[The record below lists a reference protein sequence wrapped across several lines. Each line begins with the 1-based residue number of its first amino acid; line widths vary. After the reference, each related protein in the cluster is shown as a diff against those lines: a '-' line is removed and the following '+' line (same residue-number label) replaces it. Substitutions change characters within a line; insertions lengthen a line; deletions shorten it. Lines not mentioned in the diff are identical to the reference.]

1 MSEKSDSPFE
11 ESGKESVWEPN
22 EEMNTPPES
31 TTPPTVP
38 QLVDR
43 TLERDIILVRRIVT
57 VGIAIVM
64 LSAVAYVGGIL
75 FGENGLVSYR
85 PADVALESQQKYLDL
100 VQFDDSD
107 LTGDG
112 VRVCIV
118 DSGFELDHP
127 DLDGFSVTLWKD
139 FVNNRS
145 TPYDDQ
151 GHGTSMAGILVANG
165 WMEGIAP
172 DVELLVAKA
181 LRSDGSGED
190 EIVAEAIDW
199 CATNNADIISLSLG
213 GAPGILPFNFGG
225 GRSSDDASNDAIN
238 QGIFVVAAAGN
249 DGGDQDDGDVAS
261 PCGERNVI
269 CVGGVTMSGS
279 HWVGSST
286 GDNNGRFLPLL
297 LPRSDPNKKP
307 ELVAPAQSVAVINS
321 QGSWSLVDGTSA
333 ATVYVTGAIALLLE
347 NNPELSNSTSS
358 SNIQQVKQWIQQSSL
373 PYDGQ
378 TEHDDDY
385 GYGLLQTR
393 ALLNSANQQ

>member
-1 MSEKSDSPFE
+1 MNEKTDSPSE
-11 ESGKESVWEPN
+11 ESVKESVWELADEIETQPVL
-22 EEMNTPPES
+22 TLPPPAAVV
-31 TTPPTVP
+31 T
-38 QLVDR
+38 DR
-43 TLERDIILVRRIVT
+43 TLEKDIIFVRRIVT
-57 VGIAIVM
+57 VGIALVM
-64 LSAVAYVGGIL
+64 LSAAVYVGGIL

-85 PADVALESQQKYLDL
+85 PADSALESQKKYIDL

-107 LTGDG
+107 LTGEG

-127 DLDGFSVTLWKD
+127 DLAGFSVHLWKD

-151 GHGTSMAGILVANG
+151 GHGTSMAGILVASG
-165 WMEGIAP
+165 WMKGIAP

-181 LRSDGSGED
+181 LTADGSGDD

-199 CATNNADIISLSLG
+199 CAANNADIISLSLG

-269 CVGGVTMSGS
+269 CVGGTTMSGS

-286 GDNNGRFLPLL
+286 GDNNGRLLPFL

-333 ATVYVTGAIALLLE
+333 ATVFVTGAIALLLE

-358 SNIQQVKQWIQQSSL
+358 SNVQQVKQWIQQSSL
-373 PYDGQ
+373 PYEGQ

-393 ALLNSANQQ
+393 ALISSANTQ